1 MFKNPKRIGRW
12 MLIAVAIG
20 LFSLSAAWAK
30 PPIKPPEDDGAAYDL
45 VILAPPGVQITGSYA
60 YDLDEA
66 GNVVG
71 YYFDSDGKR
80 NGFYYHRAQESWR
93 LFGPGVVVF
102 GLNNLGEMV
111 GADWNT
117 GEGLYWS
124 APDATP
130 VPLAPLDGHLISD
143 GFNINDAGLI
153 VGRSQG
159 SGFSLAVA
167 WMVNED
173 GEVSAPIELPFP
185 EGDTRGSVS
194 DLSEE
199 NADEISR
206 IVGYSGAVDL
216 HETAV
221 GWEVTAGPNGPIL
234 LFGPADLGT
243 LNGGPV
249 AAAMGVN
256 FTGDVVGMSAEG
268 NDPFWPI
275 LKPAGKEM
283 QALPGT
289 LKATWGYAQGIN
301 DNGNM
306 VGITGYLFKG
316 TSVEK
321 AVLWPDTSSVIDL
334 NTKVALGRGEQLES
348 ANVINNSG
356 DILASGFFPIISETD
371 SVACLLIAKL
381 RSGVAKLQEASVRR
395 GK

>member
-1 MFKNPKRIGRW
+1 MVTNAKLMEWWIV
-12 MLIAVAIG
+12 IAVAIG
-20 LFSLSAAWAK
+20 LLCSAEALAKK
-30 PPIKPPEDDGAAYDL
+30 PPPLPDDAVAAYDL
-45 VILAPPGVQITGSYA
+45 VVLAPPGVQITGSNA

-93 LFGPGVVVF
+93 LFGPGLVVF

-124 APDATP
+124 APDAIP
-130 VPLAPLDGHLISD
+130 VPLDPLDGHLISD
-143 GFNINDAGLI
+143 GFKINDAGII

-159 SGFSLAVA
+159 SGFSVAVA
-167 WMVNED
+167 WMVNEN
-173 GEVSAPIELPFP
+173 GAVSAPIELPFP

-199 NADEISR
+199 GADGISR
-206 IVGYSGAVDL
+206 IVGYSGAVTL
-216 HETAV
+216 YETAV
-221 GWEVTAGPNGPIL
+221 CWEVTAGPNGPVL
-234 LFGPADLGT
+234 LFGPTDLGT

-249 AAAMGVN
+249 AAAVGVN

-275 LKPAGKEM
+275 LKPVDEEM
-283 QALPGT
+283 RALPGT

-316 TSVEK
+316 KSVET
-321 AVLWPDTSSVIDL
+321 AVLWPDASSVIDL
-334 NTKVALGRGEQLES
+334 NKKVSLGRGEELQS
-348 ANVINNSG
+348 ASAINNAG
-356 DILASGFFPIISETD
+356 DILASGFFPGVAEMD
-371 SVACLLIAKL
+371 YVACLLIAK
-381 RSGVAKLQEASVRR
+381 
-395 GK
+395 